1 MSKFICLKCQ
11 EAFSSNA
18 KMHLSEIP
26 KSICLK
32 YQNAIV
38 SNTKMHLYQCF
49 QYEFSEFLWKSF
61 MYLTNS
67 SDGCRQTE
75 RNREAKTA
83 AAADWLMPP
92 PSRPPHRTPRAPSRS
107 HRFLLLLLIF
117 YLCGSSVPGEGWM
130 KHFIKRF
137 VKYCLLFF
145 RSYWLPLVPCHS
157 WFIPVS

>member
-1 MSKFICLKCQ
+1 MHLPQMPRSIFLKCQ
-11 EAFSSNA
+11 NAF
-18 KMHLSEIP
+18 
-26 KSICLK
+26 
-32 YQNAIV
+32 V
-38 SNTKMHLYQCF
+38 WNTKMNLYQCF
-49 QYEFSEFLWKSF
+49 QFEFSEFLWKSF

-75 RNREAKTA
+75 RNREAETA

-107 HRFLLLLLIF
+107 HRFLLVLLIF

-137 VKYCLLFF
+137 VKFCSIFSVLLVTIIV
-145 RSYWLPLVPCHS
+145 SCHS